1 MMTFAFLLL
10 LTSCLHHL
18 DHITSKIGRGLDDEV
33 VQTDSRTWRDLKM
46 GITGTI
52 KPGPRDRTAPKEEG
66 KSTES
71 GEEGSPPQSVFPK
84 SGMTDEDKDTLALE
98 TVVTVEEE

>member
-1 MMTFAFLLL
+1 MSIILIVF
-10 LTSCLHHL
+10 H
-18 DHITSKIGRGLDDEV
+18 SKIGKSLDDEV

-52 KPGPRDRTAPKEEG
+52 KPVPRDRTAPQGDTGNKEEG
-66 KSTES
+66 NSKES
-71 GEEGSPPQSVFPK
+71 GERVLGAPPKSVFPIG
-84 SGMTDEDKDTLALE
+84 GMTDEDKDTLALE